1 MRISFENADKVNG
14 LLTITVEEADYREL
28 VEKTLKDYRKKVNV
42 PGFRPGQVPM
52 GLVKRQYGTAV
63 KAEEVNKLVGNEI
76 YKYVQENNIRMLG
89 EPMPNESQAP
99 VDLENDAEMTF
110 AFDIAIAPDFKI
122 DLTGKD
128 KLPYYQIKV
137 DDKLI
142 DQQVEAYASRSG
154 EYEKVKAYSATKH
167 DMLRGDL
174 QELDE
179 NGEPKADGIRVEG
192 AVMMPEY
199 IKVSEQKK
207 LFTGA
212 KLNGTVTFN
221 PRKAYPENDTEI
233 SSLLKIDKAK
243 VAELTSDFA
252 YKITEISRFKKAEVD
267 QALFDQIFGEGNV
280 KSEEE
285 FRQRIAEGMKP
296 QLAAD
301 ADYKFLL
308 DLRKYCEKKV
318 GDLTYPEAILK
329 RVMLEKNKDRGT
341 EFVEKNFEQ
350 SLNELSWHLIK
361 EQLVEAQGIK
371 IEQEDIAKTA
381 KESARAQF
389 AQYGMTAV
397 PEEYLDNYA
406 SEMMKKRENV
416 EQLVDRALDIKLV
429 EKLKSVVKLTEK
441 EVSLDDFNKLMR
453 E

>member
-76 YKYVQENNIRMLG
+76 YKYVQKNNIRMLG

-207 LFTGA
+207 LFTG
-212 KLNGTVTFN
+212 
-221 PRKAYPENDTEI
+221 
-233 SSLLKIDKAK
+233 
-243 VAELTSDFA
+243 
-252 YKITEISRFKKAEVD
+252 
-267 QALFDQIFGEGNV
+267 GN
-280 KSEEE
+280 
-285 FRQRIAEGMKP
+285 
-296 QLAAD
+296 
-301 ADYKFLL
+301 
-308 DLRKYCEKKV
+308 
-318 GDLTYPEAILK
+318 
-329 RVMLEKNKDRGT
+329 
-341 EFVEKNFEQ
+341 
-350 SLNELSWHLIK
+350 
-361 EQLVEAQGIK
+361 
-371 IEQEDIAKTA
+371 
-381 KESARAQF
+381 
-389 AQYGMTAV
+389 
-397 PEEYLDNYA
+397 
-406 SEMMKKRENV
+406 
-416 EQLVDRALDIKLV
+416 
-429 EKLKSVVKLTEK
+429 
-441 EVSLDDFNKLMR
+441 
-453 E
+453 